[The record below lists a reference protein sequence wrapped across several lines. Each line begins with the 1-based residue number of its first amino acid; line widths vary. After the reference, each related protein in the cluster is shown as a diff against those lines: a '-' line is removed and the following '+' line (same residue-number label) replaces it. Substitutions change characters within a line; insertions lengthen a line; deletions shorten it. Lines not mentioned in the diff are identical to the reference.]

1 MRYLHTNEIHNLKA
15 PTEIVP
21 YIFDLF
27 KPRSVVDVGCGLGTF
42 LHVFKQQG
50 VDRIIGIDGS
60 WVNPADLYIDKSE
73 FIQIDLESKFN
84 LGQQFDLVL
93 CLEVVEHL
101 SPESARTAINNLVSL
116 GKVIIFSAAIPHQ
129 GGQNH
134 LNEQEFKFWQNLFLD
149 HGYHFYDAFRSKYW
163 DNKLIDWWYR
173 QNMFLVVHESI
184 SLTEN
189 VEKCKISGGAEI
201 YVHPE
206 LHSSRSILLTEIS
219 SKYNDLLQGNANVS
233 TYIKA
238 LIKKALSIV
247 K

>member
-1 MRYLHTNEIHNLKA
+1 MRYIHTSEIHNLKA

-27 KPRSVVDVGCGLGTF
+27 KPQSVVDVGCGLGTF

-50 VDRIIGIDGS
+50 VNRVIGIDGS
-60 WVNPADLYIDKSE
+60 WVNLADLYIDKSE

-84 LGQQFDLVL
+84 LEQQFDLVL
-93 CLEVVEHL
+93 SLEVIEHL
-101 SPESARTAINNLVSL
+101 SYESAKTAINNLVSL
-116 GKVIIFSAAIPHQ
+116 GKVIIFSAAIPYQ

-134 LNEQEFKFWQNLFLD
+134 LNEKEFKFWQKCFLD
-149 HGYHFYDAFRSKYW
+149 HGYHFYDAFRSHFW
-163 DNKLIDWWYR
+163 NNNMIDWWYR

-184 SLTEN
+184 SLAEN
-189 VEKCKISGGAEI
+189 VEKTKISGDVGI

-206 LHSSRSILLTEIS
+206 LYNAKSLLLTDIL
-219 SKYNDLLQGNANVS
+219 SKYNDVLNGNANLS

-238 LIKKALSIV
+238 LLKKVLSIL